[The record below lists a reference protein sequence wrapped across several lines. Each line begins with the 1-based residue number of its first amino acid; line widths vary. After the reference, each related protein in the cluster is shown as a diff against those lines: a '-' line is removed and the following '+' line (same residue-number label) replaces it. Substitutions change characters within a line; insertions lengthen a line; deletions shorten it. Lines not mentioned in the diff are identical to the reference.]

1 MIRPTHIK
9 KKIPYVVIYVD
20 DLERSRRFYS
30 ELLGLRVRDF
40 PLSSHMGEHALAL
53 SIQGT
58 TIILMSKKAGEVY
71 FGDVLGVATPEPG
84 HSFPA
89 WQVADLAVFH
99 GEALVNG
106 VECLQPPKDDVFG
119 TVAYYRDPDG
129 LVFAVVQPKPTE
141 DTQAIVLSGGGALGA
156 FELGVLR
163 ALAQQGLPVPAV
175 ITGTSV
181 GGYNAAV
188 LACELGGGQT
198 VVRAV
203 DTICQIWLNKIA
215 GGFHDNGVFRFRYD
229 LRRPFAPSVSTAR
242 VVGEMLADTGFFA
255 GDSFQRIVHVVSNRS
270 SPLGKRLAETVD
282 VSTVFSTGPLRSLME
297 SSLDFDKLEQSP
309 TALKLATTEWRTG
322 KLRLFTH
329 IPQHARRHKH
339 RVEEEALNAANF
351 TDAVMASTAI
361 PGVFPAIEI
370 KDKPYADGGLVMNSP
385 LNPAIESGARTLHLI
400 CVNPDVAELPFCGV
414 DNTIETLTRALVAA
428 VSGFMSND
436 LDQVKLV
443 NRIAGIVRRKH
454 SDDFY
459 ESVTVHRYHPKIG
472 NLGGL
477 TGLLDFSPRH
487 IEALIAD
494 GETCA
499 ANHDCEKAGCIIP
512 A

>member
-9 KKIPYVVIYVD
+9 KQIPYLIIYVD
-20 DLERSRRFYS
+20 DLARSRRFYS

-40 PLSSHMGEHALAL
+40 PVASHMGEHALAL

-71 FGDVLGVATPEPG
+71 FGDAMGAATPEPG

-89 WQVADLAVFH
+89 WQVADLHAFH
-99 GEALVNG
+99 NDAIANG
-106 VECLQPPKDDVFG
+106 VECLEPPRKDVFG

-141 DTQAIVLSGGGALGA
+141 DTQALVLSGGGALGA

-163 ALAQQGLPVPAV
+163 VLAQRGLPVPTV
-175 ITGTSV
+175 VTGTSV

-188 LACELGGGQT
+188 MACELGGGRT
-198 VVRAV
+198 VMQAV
-203 DTICQIWLNKIA
+203 DTICQIWQKKIA
-215 GGFHDNGVFRFRYD
+215 GGYHDNGVFRVRYD
-229 LRRPFAPSVSTAR
+229 LKRPFAPSISTGRA
-242 VVGEMLADTGFFA
+242 VGEMFADAGFFA
-255 GDSFQRIVHVVSNRS
+255 SDSFQRILHMATTPGSF
-270 SPLGKRLAETVD
+270 GKRLAEVVD
-282 VSTVFSTGPLRSLME
+282 VSTAFSTGPLRSLME
-297 SSLDFDKLEQSP
+297 DSLDFDKLDQSR

-322 KLRLFTH
+322 RLRLFTH
-329 IPQHARRHKH
+329 IPHHARPHKP
-339 RVEEEALNAANF
+339 RVEEELLNAANF
-351 TDAVMASTAI
+351 KDAVMASTAI
-361 PGVFPAIEI
+361 PGVFPTIEI

-400 CVNPDVAELPFCGV
+400 CVNPEVDDLPFCGM

-428 VSGFMSND
+428 VAGFMNND
-436 LDQVKLV
+436 LEQVKLV

-454 SDDFY
+454 SDEFY
-459 ESVTVHRYHPKIG
+459 QAVTVHRYHPKIG

-477 TGLLDFSPRH
+477 TGLLDFSPHH
-487 IEALIAD
+487 IEALIDD
-494 GETCA
+494 GVACA
-499 ANHDCEKAGCIIP
+499 STHDCEASRCIIP